1 MTDKRSKLDKATDIL
16 AKIIKQQI
24 DTLPQRLRQR
34 NANNCTTWLRTLSHR
49 GERNQL
55 CPV

>member
-24 DTLPQRLRQR
+24 DTLPSAVATAKRK
-34 NANNCTTWLRTLSHR
+34 
-49 GERNQL
+49 QL
-55 CPV
+55 HDMAVSYKPSR

>member
-24 DTLPQRLRQR
+24 DTLPPPIAATKRKKLQDLA
-34 NANNCTTWLRTLSHR
+34 ANFKPSR
-49 GERNQL
+49 
-55 CPV
+55 